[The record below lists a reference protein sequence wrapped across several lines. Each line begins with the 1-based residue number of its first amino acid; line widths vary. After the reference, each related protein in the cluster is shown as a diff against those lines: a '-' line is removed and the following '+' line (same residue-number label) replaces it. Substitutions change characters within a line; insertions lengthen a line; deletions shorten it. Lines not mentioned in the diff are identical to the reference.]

1 MAAGTIAAPASSVG
15 GGIFILFLMLIWLMF
30 FVLAIIAFV
39 FWIFMIVDVAKRK
52 FKDENDKVVWILIVV
67 LTGIIGAL
75 IYYFVIKR
83 KDKKK

>member
-1 MAAGTIAAPASSVG
+1 
-15 GGIFILFLMLIWLMF
+15 
-30 FVLAIIAFV
+30 
-39 FWIFMIVDVAKRK
+39 MIVDVAKRK